1 MAIQYRSGTPYR
13 SSVHYDGLTPQL
25 TTQQVSMRARISHV
39 TAQTFTAKAN
49 IIRIFYRTQVI
60 SLQGRIAHQQGWP
73 IIDSSDPGFS
83 LWQDTRLA
91 LRARI
96 LHYIAF
102 PTQGLR
108 MKGRV
113 TYGKTLNL
121 QFKARI
127 VNSGRLS
134 MRANILPRFFTT
146 SVRMQFEVRRTS
158 QARLRVVFYVPG
170 AVQNW
175 SLGMKARI
183 VKTQTTRMTGHFV
196 VAMPVVFDKVLS
208 VGNPTTLSGTQQTL
222 TIRARITR

>member
-1 MAIQYRSGTPYR
+1 M
-13 SSVHYDGLTPQL
+13 
-25 TTQQVSMRARISHV
+25 SMRARIKGV
-39 TAQTFTAKAN
+39 PQTLSIQA
-49 IIRIFYRTQVI
+49 RILAPYTLSLRARI
-60 SLQGRIAHQQGWP
+60 SRRQGWP
-73 IIDSSDPGFS
+73 VVDPSDPGFS

-113 TYGKTLNL
+113 TYGKTLSL
-121 QFKARI
+121 QLKARI
-127 VNSGRLS
+127 VTAGFLS
-134 MRANILPRFFTT
+134 MRARILPRFFTT

-158 QARLRVVFYVPG
+158 QARLRVIFYVPG

-208 VGNPTTLSGTQQTL
+208 IGNPTTLSGTQQTL
-222 TIRARITR
+222 TMRARIVK